1 MIYPFASQ
9 IIPIQGVASSM
20 QGGRPENQDDW
31 GIYDT
36 PLGCLL
42 IVCDGMGGGPGG
54 KTASYIV
61 KTVIATTLQ
70 GCSPQISRIDA
81 LKRAVSMAN
90 DALYQ
95 KMDETPSLRGMG
107 STMVAVLINAHSAVV
122 AHLGDSRC
130 YRISNGRVAYRT
142 GDHSLVGELVR
153 NKAMTEEQARVS
165 PQSNVIT
172 RGLGNTSNHVPELIR
187 IPYRKGERFILCTDG
202 VWGIMPHE
210 QLVQR
215 LTSQQEI
222 QSLVSNLA
230 AEVDQRGFA
239 AGGQHDNHTLVA
251 IEMQTDSILKDKM
264 SKKLKMILGVLAAL
278 LALSLVFNIVCLVKL
293 GALPKIAALEQE
305 NQDLKT
311 KMALYQ
317 DVNNSD
323 AKDLITKAEILRYEK
338 ELLEE
343 SQAELI
349 AKVDSLEKVVEGCLQ
364 QIASA
369 AKENTSKTV
378 AVVPKAATAKELAQR
393 SLNLFKEME
402 KAKGSTQSEAVRK
415 KTEYRNKIVEQLLML
430 DKKTDGKYSSKIAG
444 VNRELRHPDPLT
456 DKVML
461 NTESKSK
468 EEYVSTGPAR
478 NEIQKL
484 SKKVEEIKKQLK

>member
-1 MIYPFASQ
+1 MIYPITSQ
-9 IIPIQGVASSM
+9 IISIQGVASSM

-70 GCSPQISRIDA
+70 GCSPQTSRIDA

-95 KMDETPSLRGMG
+95 KMDDTPSLRGMG
-107 STMVAVLINAHSAVV
+107 STMVSVLINAHSAVV

-130 YRISNGRVAYRT
+130 YRIGNGRVVFRT
-142 GDHSLVGELVR
+142 DDHSLVGELVR

-187 IPYRKGERFILCTDG
+187 IPYRKGDRFILCTDG

-210 QLVQR
+210 QLEQR

-264 SKKLKMILGVLAAL
+264 SKKLKMILGALGAL

-349 AKVDSLEKVVEGCLQ
+349 AKVDSLEKVVEGYQQ

-369 AKENTSKTV
+369 AKEKSSQTL
-378 AVVPKAATAKELAQR
+378 VPKTATAKELAQR
-393 SLNLFKEME
+393 SLNLFDKMLQ
-402 KAKGSTQSEAVRK
+402 AKGKTRQEAAK
-415 KTEYRNKIVEQLLML
+415 LKAEYRRKIVEQLLML
-430 DKKTDGKYSSKIAG
+430 DKKTEGKYTSKIAG
-444 VNRELRHPDPLT
+444 INRELQHPDPLT
-456 DKVML
+456 DKVGR
-461 NTESKSK
+461 NIENKSE
-468 EEYVSTGPAR
+468 EEYISTDPAKK
-478 NEIQKL
+478 EIQKL
-484 SKKVEEIKKQLK
+484 IKKVEEIKKQLK